1 MNTPKK
7 ATGKK
12 GAAAVEAVVKAE
24 TATATQAAATV
35 VVAAKAPSK
44 TSQAKPIFTAA
55 LAVRQAEIDNNV
67 PVADRVYKT
76 NKDFRLGVCGV
87 ISTTLG
93 CSMASAGSMYNAF
106 KIEAEAANPNVGLG
120 RDPKKEKPAKKEK
133 KVVVAAATPEAG
145 TLNTSATDSVQ
156 TSQEEAGAQ

>member
-1 MNTPKK
+1 MRTPSNKK
-7 ATGKK
+7 AP
-12 GAAAVEAVVKAE
+12 AANTQAVE
-24 TATATQAAATV
+24 TQAAATV

-93 CSMASAGSMYNAF
+93 CSMASAGSMYNAY
-106 KIEAEAANPNVGLG
+106 KIEAEAANPSVGLG
-120 RDPKKEKPAKKEK
+120 RDPKKERVAKKP
-133 KVVVAAATPEAG
+133 KVVVVATAETA
-145 TLNTSATDSVQ
+145 LNTSATDNVQ
-156 TSQEEAGAQ
+156 QEAAAQ

>member
-1 MNTPKK
+1 MQTPESKK
-7 ATGKK
+7 TSGKK
-12 GAAAVEAVVKAE
+12 GAAAKTTPVVA
-24 TATATQAAATV
+24 ATAPETQAAATV

-67 PVADRVYKT
+67 PVENRVYKT

-93 CSMASAGSMYNAF
+93 CSMASAGSMYNAY

-120 RDPKKEKPAKKEK
+120 RDPKKERPAKKV
-133 KVVVAAATPEAG
+133 KVVVTPAVEP
-145 TLNTSATDSVQ
+145 LDTSATDGVQ
-156 TSQEEAGAQ
+156 DSKETEAAQ